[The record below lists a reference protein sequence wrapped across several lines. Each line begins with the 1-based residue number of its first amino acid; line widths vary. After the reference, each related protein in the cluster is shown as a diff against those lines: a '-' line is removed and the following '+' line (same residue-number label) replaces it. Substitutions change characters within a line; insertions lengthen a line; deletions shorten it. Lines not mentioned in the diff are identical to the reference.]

1 MVWGMGLGG
10 TNQCGHKNVASGV
23 VRGVIVAVVRSGV
36 VRRVRTGAIFAFESW
51 GFNVAGAGSDAS
63 AEVGWESG
71 AASSEGCEMG
81 FVAPREGEAGCEAAR
96 EL

>member
-1 MVWGMGLGG
+1 LEE
-10 TNQCGHKNVASGV
+10 TYQCGHKNVASGV

-36 VRRVRTGAIFAFESW
+36 VRSVRTGAIFASELISW
-51 GFNVAGAGSDAS
+51 FDAAGAEVG

-71 AASSEGCEMG
+71 VASSEGCEMG
-81 FVAPREGEAGCEAAR
+81 LVAPREGEAGCEAAR